1 MPKKIHPRICR
12 YTLVE
17 ILVALAILVVM
28 MYFLFQFIIGAQ
40 KIWTASHRTSS
51 IFEQTQLFFYLFE
64 NDLKSALLQPESEH
78 PARGML
84 GYIDNTPTNQLKK
97 FGLITQFANPP
108 IDVGVYPVVYAYD
121 SQKKV
126 IRRKMLDDPSTIAW
140 TFFGSPDPNTWAS
153 FYESIPLSD
162 DDILAEGVSQIT
174 LEVAGLAGTT
184 TFDTL
189 PATVK
194 LTLTLYDVNSVRALR
209 SQGYPS
215 SSLPVQAK
223 IDETSRS
230 FTKVIF
236 LQE

>member
-1 MPKKIHPRICR
+1 MLKNHPRIRR

-17 ILVALAILVVM
+17 ILVALAILTVM

-40 KIWTASHRTSS
+40 KIWTASHRTAS

-64 NDLKSALLQPESEH
+64 NDLKSALLQAETDH
-78 PARGML
+78 PGRGML
-84 GYIDNTPTNQLKK
+84 GYLDNTPANQLKK

-121 SQKKV
+121 PLERV
-126 IRRKMLDDPSTIAW
+126 IRRKMLDDPSTLAW
-140 TFFGSPDPNTWAS
+140 TFFGSPDPSAWIS
-153 FYESIPLSD
+153 FYESVPLTS

-194 LTLTLYDVNSVRALR
+194 LTLTLYDANSVKPLL
-209 SQGYPS
+209 SQGYAIDSP
-215 SSLPVQAK
+215 PVQAK